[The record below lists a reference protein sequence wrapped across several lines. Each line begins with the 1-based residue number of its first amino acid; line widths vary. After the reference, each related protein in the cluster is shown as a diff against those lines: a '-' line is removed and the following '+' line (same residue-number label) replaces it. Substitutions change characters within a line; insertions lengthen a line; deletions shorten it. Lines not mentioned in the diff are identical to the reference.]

1 MPFALA
7 RRLAQTLFLVFGV
20 SVLTFVFADLAP
32 GQYFE
37 QMRLNPQISPN
48 TLTALRAEY
57 GLDRP
62 LAVRYELWLRSVARG
77 EFGFS
82 FAYNSPVWPMLKTRA
97 GNTLMLTITAML
109 CSWLIA
115 IPIGV
120 VAAARA
126 GGWED
131 RVTALG
137 TTLFLATPDVLLALL
152 CLAFALH
159 SRWFPVGGMQTVTSA
174 EAGLLARAKDLGL
187 HLVLPVAALTAGTLP
202 VLVRHVRSA
211 MLEVL
216 NSPFIT
222 AARGHGIGR
231 SRLLF
236 HHALPAG
243 ANSLVSLLGVS
254 IGALLS
260 GSLLVEVIMGWPG
273 VGPMLL
279 QAVLERDLYIV
290 IAAVMSSTLFLV
302 TGNLMADVLLYVVDP
317 RIRED

>member
-1 MPFALA
+1 MPFALV
-7 RRLAQTLFLVFGV
+7 RRIAQTLFLVFGV
-20 SVLTFVFADLAP
+20 SVLTFVFVDQAP

-37 QMRLNPQISPN
+37 EMRLNPQISPN
-48 TLTALRAEY
+48 TLAALRTQY

-62 LAVRYELWLRSVARG
+62 LTDRYFFWVRSVARG

-82 FAYNSPVWPMLKTRA
+82 FAYNSPVWPLLKTRA
-97 GNTLMLTITAML
+97 RNTLLLTLAAML

-131 RVTALG
+131 RVSTLA
-137 TTLFLATPDVLLALL
+137 TTFFLATPDILLGLL

-159 SRWFPVGGMQTVTSA
+159 TRWFPVGGMQAAASGG
-174 EAGLLARAKDLGL
+174 AGLFGRTKDLGL
-187 HLVLPVAALTAGTLP
+187 HLVLPVLALTAGTLP
-202 VLVRHVRSA
+202 VLVRHIRSA

-222 AARGHGIGR
+222 AARGHGVAR
-231 SRLLF
+231 ARLLF
-236 HHALPAG
+236 HHALPAA
-243 ANSLVSLLGVS
+243 ANPLVSLLGVS

-290 IAAVMSSTLFLV
+290 IAAVISSTLFLV
-302 TGNLMADVLLYVVDP
+302 TGNLIADMLLYVVDP